1 METFLSVGVILLPIA
16 YLVVAAAY
24 GVLFF
29 SSTSVQ
35 ARRWATPALLGTL
48 AFHLV
53 YLVVLAY
60 RWHQFPAAT
69 VSQALSIIAFA
80 IAGVYALVE
89 RFGRE
94 RSTGF
99 WLVGL
104 VFFFQLFSSLLH
116 RPVPPDL
123 ARFKDGLIAIHISLA
138 LLGYTAFAIAAGYAF
153 LFLQL
158 YRDLKGGRFS
168 TFFGKLPPLEAL
180 ERMMLGSLGTGFIAL
195 TGAVLS
201 GVLFAQREFPTV
213 WHHDPKILA
222 TGAIWILYAA
232 ALALHRLRRWQGQQT
247 AIVALTGLGAILFS
261 LFAVNFF
268 FTDFHGFL

>member
-1 METFLSVGVILLPIA
+1 METFLDVGVVLLPLA

-24 GVLFF
+24 GFLFF
-29 SSTSVQ
+29 SGPSS
-35 ARRWATPALLGTL
+35 ARRWATPALIGTL

-53 YLVVLAY
+53 YLVVLAF

-69 VSQALSIIAFA
+69 VAQALSIIAFA

-89 RFGRE
+89 WLGRE

-104 VFFFQLFSSLLH
+104 VFFFQLSSSLLG
-116 RPVPPDL
+116 RPTPPDL
-123 ARFKDGLIAIHISLA
+123 AQFRDSVIAIHISLA

-158 YRDLKGGRFS
+158 YRELKGGRFS

-180 ERMMLGSLGTGFIAL
+180 ERMMLGALVTGFVAL
-195 TGAVLS
+195 SGAVVT
-201 GVLFAQREFPTV
+201 GILFAQRAFPTT
-213 WHHDPKILA
+213 WYYDPKIIA
-222 TGAIWILYAA
+222 TIAIWLLYGA
-232 ALALHRLRRWQGQQT
+232 ALALRRLRQWQGKQT
-247 AIVALTGLGAILFS
+247 AIAALAGLGAILFS

>member
-1 METFLSVGVILLPIA
+1 MESFLSVGVVLLPLA
-16 YLVVAAAY
+16 YLVVAAGY
-24 GVLFF
+24 GFLFF
-29 SSTSVQ
+29 ASPTPA
-35 ARRWATPALLGTL
+35 ARWTRPALLAAL
-48 AFHLV
+48 AFHLA
-53 YLVVLAY
+53 YLIVLAY
-60 RWHQFPAAT
+60 RWNQFPAAT
-69 VSQALSIIAFA
+69 VAQALSIIAFA

-89 RFGRE
+89 WHGRE

-104 VFFFQLFSSLLH
+104 VFFFQLFSSLLG
-116 RPVPPDL
+116 RPTPPDL

-158 YRDLKGGRFS
+158 YRDLKAGRFS

-180 ERMMLGSLGTGFIAL
+180 ERMMLGALWTGFVAL
-195 TGAVLS
+195 SGAVFS
-201 GVLFAQREFPTV
+201 GVVFAQREFPKV

-222 TGAIWILYAA
+222 TAAIWLLYGA
-232 ALALHRLRRWQGQQT
+232 ALALRRLRRWQGPQT
-247 AIVALTGLGAILFS
+247 AIVALAGLCAILFS
-261 LFAVNFF
+261 LFAINFF